1 MLSFLKSNFR
11 FELIHSD
18 NIKAE
23 KIETPEALVSY
34 VIGVN
39 NHLYKQEEQGWIY
52 AEKIKETKK
61 GNVTLFAM
69 KIDLPILEDNPYF
82 DQLLSPFY
90 TKKKLPFEEIVLPE
104 ATVLESGK
112 EKAGVPPLPSEL
124 ETLMN
129 AGNKRLDVESKAE
142 PEVFS
147 QEATEDS
154 TELMEQQAER
164 QQEIDELK
172 HKLSLKNKEIEQL
185 KQQEAASMDEK
196 TEVSEPKESVTQVTV
211 TPVTTDEH
219 SKYPG
224 LSLDSVQDVS
234 SERTISVPEPS
245 IATGDVS
252 DMLELV
258 KQEFSTRL
266 TAFVEEETRKMDAE
280 IKEMD
285 TRHLIEAEVTQK
297 NQLEKKNALEAE
309 QATLQ
314 RERQVQL
321 TEENQRHEA
330 ALATIERTYADK
342 KVAKEQE
349 LTAHYSE
356 KLAEDISSEYK
367 RQTEQLS
374 RILQGKK
381 DELSFKQK
389 QMNEGLKENFTQV
402 LATFNESH
410 ERVIEQMEQQKVANQ
425 PIDFFARKKAAS
437 E

>member
-1 MLSFLKSNFR
+1 MFDFFKSVIR

-18 NIKAE
+18 NIKGE
-23 KIETPEALVSY
+23 KVASPEALVNY

-39 NHLYKQEEQGWIY
+39 NYLYQQEEQGWVY
-52 AEKIKETKK
+52 AEKIKETRK
-61 GNVTLFAM
+61 GKSTLFAM
-69 KIDLPILEDNPYF
+69 KIELPIMEDNPYF

-104 ATVLESGK
+104 ATFLERDK
-112 EKAGVPPLPSEL
+112 EGGEVPPLSPEL
-124 ETLMN
+124 KTLMQS
-129 AGNKRLDVESKAE
+129 GNERLDVDENGDTEIDVEVESD
-142 PEVFS
+142 
-147 QEATEDS
+147 DS
-154 TELMEQQAER
+154 TMFMEQQAAK

-172 HKLSLKNKEIEQL
+172 YKLSLKQQEIEQL
-185 KQQEAASMDEK
+185 KRQEEPTMNEK
-196 TEVSEPKESVTQVTV
+196 VEQSEQKEAVSQEIVESVTTEDR
-211 TPVTTDEH
+211 P
-219 SKYPG
+219 KYPG
-224 LSLDSVQDVS
+224 LSFDSVQSVP
-234 SERTISVPEPS
+234 SESAISVAEPS
-245 IATGDVS
+245 LATGDVS

-266 TAFVEEETRKMDAE
+266 TTFVEEETRKIDAE

-309 QATLQ
+309 QETLQ
-314 RERQVQL
+314 GERQVQL
-321 TEENQRHEA
+321 TEENKRHEA

-349 LTAHYSE
+349 ITAHYSE
-356 KLAEDISSEYK
+356 KLAEDISTEYK

-425 PIDFFARKKAAS
+425 PIDFLAHKKAAS